1 MIHVI
6 DNSAFNITLRSPP
19 VLQFDGS
26 TTFSGHRPLQSDIT
40 TSLSF
45 ALNVMR
51 IVSGMWTASMAW
63 RCTFVLMEKTGVS
76 LKDIRWIA
84 TYNMPA
90 ELSAR
95 RGITI
100 MIIAI
105 ILILAFPS
113 QLSAP
118 ILTGSITWAQGAN
131 MVLGDQPVT
140 DISLASDGAP
150 WSDYRTYKE
159 VVSAMS
165 AKALGIA
172 DTAWSGHEVG
182 TTMKRV
188 LRSTTN
194 LPVNSTLNN
203 VTIPY
208 FTVDAIEWIKDPAL
222 NASDPANQITQHDID
237 ATQPGLP
244 GSNSPYFA
252 AALVTALIPDGGWG
266 PPNSTGFP
274 SPTTISET
282 RTLWALYSQISSN
295 TTCGPSSYSFF
306 GGLPSDVNFYAD
318 LQEIGYII
326 CIAFARVTYTAGAA
340 VCESCRL
347 SAPTVAQPDAA
358 VQVIADP
365 MTFEAT
371 TLMPLLS
378 TGMYFGGSSAP
389 PAANIT
395 QYIMDILPRSYGAAW
410 TALSDDL
417 TSPTKLTTGVKIP
430 VPVSIAHVLLW
441 RVYLWVV
448 LNLMLTLSGILFL
461 CVQYVCV
468 NTLVVDTGVALLL
481 LDTQRVQKKDH
492 RLSNFS
498 RLTDED
504 SQVGLL
510 RLRNDNGHKYVD
522 VE

>member
-1 MIHVI
+1 
-6 DNSAFNITLRSPP
+6 
-19 VLQFDGS
+19 
-26 TTFSGHRPLQSDIT
+26 
-40 TSLSF
+40 
-45 ALNVMR
+45 
-51 IVSGMWTASMAW
+51 MAW

-76 LKDIRWIA
+76 LKDIRRI
-84 TYNMPA
+84 TKYNMPA

-95 RGITI
+95 RGITVTI
-100 MIIAI
+100 VAI

-118 ILTGSITWAQGAN
+118 ILTGSITWAQGEN
-131 MVLGDQPVT
+131 MVRGDQPVT
-140 DISLASDGAP
+140 GISLASDGAA
-150 WSDYRTYKE
+150 WSNYRTYKG
-159 VVSAMS
+159 VVSEMS
-165 AKALGIA
+165 AKARVIA
-172 DTAWSGHEVG
+172 DTAWSGHEAG

-252 AALVTALIPDGGWG
+252 PALVTALIPDGGWG
-266 PPNSTGFP
+266 PPNSIGFP

-295 TTCGPSSYSFF
+295 TTCGPSTNSFF

-318 LQEIGYII
+318 LHNGYIN
-326 CIAFARVTYTAGAA
+326 CVAFAQVTYTAGAA

-347 SAPTVAQPDAA
+347 SAATVAQPDVA

-365 MTFEAT
+365 MAFEAT

-378 TGMYFGGSSAP
+378 TNMYFGGSSAP

-417 TSPTKLTTGVKIP
+417 TSLTTLTTGFKIP
-430 VPVSIAHVLLW
+430 VTVSIANVRLW

-461 CVQYVCV
+461 FVQYVCV
-468 NTLVVDTGVALLL
+468 NRFVANTDIALFL
-481 LDTQRVQKKDH
+481 LDTQRVQW
-492 RLSNFS
+492 
-498 RLTDED
+498 LTDED
-504 SQVGLL
+504 SQVDLL
-510 RLRNDNGHKYVD
+510 RLRNDNGHIYVD
-522 VE
+522 AE